1 MTEKFPHPISL
12 APMMKRT
19 DRHFRYFL
27 RQISRR
33 TLLYTEMVNT
43 QAILNHDPER
53 IIGFNESEHPVAL
66 QIGGSDISELV
77 ACAQIAEEMGYDEVN
92 LNVGCPSNRVKKGRF
107 GACLMKEPDV
117 VANSVQAMRDAVDIE
132 VTVKH
137 RIGVDDIDT
146 YEDMLNFV
154 DRVSQTGCKRFTV
167 HARKAWL
174 QGLSPAENRDI
185 PPLRH
190 HEIHRLKQERPNLII
205 ETNGGITTLD
215 EAEEHLQ
222 HVDAVMIG
230 RAAYETPYI
239 FADVDRRFYGDNTPV
254 PSRHDVIR
262 NLFDYADYWTK
273 ERGHKL
279 NYITRHLL
287 HMFDGQQGAR
297 RWRQHLSEE
306 AYKDHADSRTLQE
319 ALSFV
324 SEEPAKVS
332 A

>member
-1 MTEKFPHPISL
+1 MTEKFEHPISL

-19 DRHFRYFL
+19 DRHFRFFL
-27 RQISRR
+27 RQITRR

-53 IIGFNESEHPVAL
+53 IIGFDEVEHPIAL
-66 QIGGSDISELV
+66 QLGGADPAELTE
-77 ACAQIAEEMGYDEVN
+77 CARIAEDMGYDEVN

-107 GACLMKEPDV
+107 GACLMKTPDE
-117 VANSVQAMRDAVDIE
+117 VARVLEAMQNAVDIE

-137 RIGVDDIDT
+137 RIGVDDVDR

-154 DRVSQTGCKRFTV
+154 DIVSAAGCKRFTV

-190 HEIHRLKQERPNLII
+190 PEVHRLKQARPHLII
-205 ETNGGITTLD
+205 ETNGGITCLD
-215 EAEEHLQ
+215 EAAHHLE

-230 RAAYETPYI
+230 RAAYEDPYL
-239 FADVDRRFYGDNTPV
+239 FADVDRRFYGDETPV
-254 PSRHDVIR
+254 PSRHEVIQ
-262 NLFDYADYWTK
+262 NLFDYADYWTR

-287 HMFDGQQGAR
+287 HLFTGQQGAG
-297 RWRQHLSEE
+297 RWRRHLSEE
-306 AYKDHADSRTLQE
+306 AHKDGADSQTLQK
-319 ALSFV
+319 ALDFV
-324 SEEPAKVS
+324 S
-332 A
+332 